1 MTDHKKT
8 WDVFANEI
16 FVFTYMYK
24 IKDDVL
30 LHGKQCD
37 PKQSQN
43 HQLDWAD
50 FTQNCPVGNQAAG
63 HAEVRIDQAGK
74 MQQYN
79 LTRRTMES
87 RWHCEGTSKVSLSF
101 TRTFTTSLLS
111 NHYSNMIRTTVL
123 NWYQLNGWLQL
134 LPLCFSNRTMRVYN
148 HISLSDDEKFLVI
161 KLN

>member
-16 FVFTYMYK
+16 FVSTYMYK

-74 MQQYN
+74 MHQYN

-87 RWHCEGTSKVSLSF
+87 RCHFHSLAHWPLHSWATITVIWSEPLLWTGISWMLDF
-101 TRTFTTSLLS
+101 NFFLFVFPTEPCGCVIIFWFLRTRSSLL
-111 NHYSNMIRTTVL
+111 L
-123 NWYQLNGWLQL
+123 N
-134 LPLCFSNRTMRVYN
+134 
-148 HISLSDDEKFLVI
+148 
-161 KLN
+161 